1 LSYASMLENPDGGR
15 VFAKTIS
22 PESLDYFDQ
31 PLKNI
36 TQSAGRLQRHSA
48 HSRCFELDSALTKT

>member
-1 LSYASMLENPDGGR
+1 MLENPDGGR